1 MLKEAIFKINAKHG
15 QGTVMP
21 MKGDAL
27 DIERFPSGCLTLDRA
42 LGGGYPKGRIVEVY
56 GPEASGKTTL
66 ALHAIAE
73 VQRQG
78 GHCVFIDAEHAFDAA
93 YAARLGIDCDLMLTC
108 QPDHGEQAFNVMD
121 ELVRSGAVDLIVV
134 DSVSALVPR
143 SEVEG
148 DIGTPQIG
156 SQARLMSVALRKVA
170 SHANKCGCTIIFINQ
185 LRYKVGVMFGNPE
198 TTSGGQA
205 LKYYSSMRLDIRA
218 KEKIMEAGK
227 ADPVGNR
234 VKVKVV
240 KNKVSSPYEVA
251 EFDIMFGE
259 GINALG
265 CLFDVARE
273 LDVVEA
279 RGAHYYFEGVKLAQG
294 RDNVLRHLKDNP
306 DTAARITTA
315 VKARM
320 AEVRGSSGSGK
331 ALGGKKAAGSLS
343 AEELEAE
350 LGDFDEELLDDD
362 GLAADLGQQMG
373 RLGAAD
379 S

>member
-1 MLKEAIFKINAKHG
+1 VLCVE
-15 QGTVMP
+15 
-21 MKGDAL
+21 
-27 DIERFPSGCLTLDRA
+27 E
-42 LGGGYPKGRIVEVY
+42 IV
-56 GPEASGKTTL
+56 L
-66 ALHAIAE
+66 L
-73 VQRQG
+73 
-78 GHCVFIDAEHAFDAA
+78 
-93 YAARLGIDCDLMLTC
+93 LLL
-108 QPDHGEQAFNVMD
+108 
-121 ELVRSGAVDLIVV
+121 
-134 DSVSALVPR
+134 
-143 SEVEG
+143 
-148 DIGTPQIG
+148 
-156 SQARLMSVALRKVA
+156 
-170 SHANKCGCTIIFINQ
+170 
-185 LRYKVGVMFGNPE
+185 
-198 TTSGGQA
+198 
-205 LKYYSSMRLDIRA
+205 
-218 KEKIMEAGK
+218 
-227 ADPVGNR
+227 
-234 VKVKVV
+234 
-240 KNKVSSPYEVA
+240 KVSSPYEVA

-279 RGAHYYFEGVKLAQG
+279 RVRRQCRAEAGRRGGDKLRMQGEGACTLRAGTVRSDRCGRHLLSHFPGLHRTFPGLRSAYNLLLSDCLLTRLPGVTSVCLQGAHYYFEGVKLAQG
-294 RDNVLRHLKDNP
+294 RDNVLRHLKENP

-315 VKARM
+315 VQARM